1 MKIIKILLIAFLAMN
16 TIGCKSS
23 KEEAKTEETAVE
35 GKIKTAHINIEG
47 MTCAIG
53 CAKTIE
59 AKLAQVEGIKTAKVD
74 FEKKLGTFTYDD
86 KKACEITISKKINS
100 LLDGKT
106 YKATPVSKTECV
118 KKSETETQ
126 EI

>member
-1 MKIIKILLIAFLAMN
+1 MKLFKILFIALLAIN
-16 TIGCKSS
+16 TISCKPG
-23 KEEAKTEETAVE
+23 KKEAKTEQTAVE
-35 GKIKTAHINIEG
+35 GELKTALINIEG

-59 AKLAQVEGIKTAKVD
+59 AKLSQQEGIKSAKVD
-74 FEKKLGTFTYDD
+74 FENKIGTFTYDD

-106 YKATPVSKTECV
+106 YKATPVGKKECTT
-118 KKSETETQ
+118 KSESETQ